1 MISCIRRALRWTGRF
16 VLLLLASAC
25 FWAVAWTLYNPT
37 VPLAAPRII
46 HRPQR
51 GPDVTVLL
59 AGDTAPQHKAMP
71 HIRAKGWTYP
81 YSATATLFR
90 QADVSFFNLEA
101 PVTHHPKKFFPYKF
115 HYHRVDP
122 AAVAAWKDLGVD
134 VVSLANNHVKD
145 RRDQGLLDT
154 LAHLRK
160 AKIETVGAGPSE
172 PLARR
177 PVIVDV
183 GTTRIGFLAYLQDWW
198 FYNLYHDLFALQ
210 GRPGCARFLPADVT
224 EDVRRLKPLVDVV
237 VVSVH
242 WGRTYAP
249 VTPQQR
255 KDAKL
260 LASLG
265 VDVVVGHH
273 AHALQPAEWIG
284 NTLVFYSLGNYALGA
299 YGRSSLR
306 AGLLVRL
313 RIKPRTK
320 STRGS
325 LRSVELLPIVIQNR
339 LVRFRPRPIRQREL
353 RYLSAFLKQSR
364 KLGTRFTMKGTTLE
378 VLRPK

>member
-1 MISCIRRALRWTGRF
+1 MTARSRRALVWTGRLA
-16 VLLLLASAC
+16 LLLLGSAC
-25 FWAVAWTLYNPT
+25 FWAVAWTLYNPS

-46 HRPQR
+46 HRPRR

-59 AGDTAPQHKAMP
+59 AGDTAPHDKAVP
-71 HIRAKGWTYP
+71 RVRAKGYTYP
-81 YSATATLFR
+81 YSATAELFR

-101 PVTHHPKKFFPYKF
+101 PVTRHPNKFFPYKF
-115 HYHRVDP
+115 YYHQVDP
-122 AAVAAWKDLGVD
+122 AAVPAWKDLGVD

-160 AKIETVGAGPSE
+160 AGIEVVGAGASE

-183 GTTRIGFLAYLQDWW
+183 EGTRIGFLAYLQDWW

-210 GRPGCARFLPADVT
+210 GRPGCARFLRADVT

-242 WGRTYAP
+242 WGRTYSS
-249 VTPQQR
+249 VNPQQR
-255 KDAKL
+255 QNAEL

-273 AHALQPAEWIG
+273 NHELQPAEWIG
-284 NTLVFYSLGNYALGA
+284 RTLVLYSLGNYAFGSLGHT
-299 YGRSSLR
+299 SLR
-306 AGLLVRL
+306 AGLLARL
-313 RIKPRTK
+313 RIQPRTK
-320 STRGS
+320 TARGR

-339 LVRFRPRPIRQREL
+339 IVRFRPRRIRRREL
-353 RYLSAFLKQSR
+353 PYLNTFLKQSR
-364 KLGTRFTMKGTTLE
+364 KAGTRITIRGTTLE
-378 VLRPK
+378 ILPK